1 MDSDLRRRL
10 ARANDIAPPDVW
22 DEALTRARRGVRPI
36 PTIPS
41 SSTARSRV
49 VAGAFAFAVF
59 LFAGAFAWTAL
70 RPPGDGIVGS
80 GGPAHETIEVLEPSG
95 SMLPTIEIGQTVVV
109 DVDAYDGTTP
119 SRGDIVAFT
128 VADYPDLVMLK
139 RVIGL
144 PGDIVQQAKGVIRVN
159 GERLDEPYVLED
171 PRTLGPWTVEP
182 GHLFVMGD
190 NRPDSND
197 SRFSMGQIAVSQVT
211 GRVLLGETPHSDA
224 PAPTAPTVSLPSPSG
239 TSTG

>member
-1 MDSDLRRRL
+1 MNSDLRRRL
-10 ARANDIAPPDVW
+10 ARANDLAPPDLW
-22 DEALTRARRGVRPI
+22 DEALTRARLGARPI
-36 PTIPS
+36 PTIPPS
-41 SSTARSRV
+41 SSAWSRV
-49 VAGAFAFAVF
+49 VAGAVAFVVF
-59 LFAGAFAWTAL
+59 LLAGAFAWMAL

-80 GGPAHETIEVLEPSG
+80 GGPAHQTIAVLEPSG

-144 PGDIVQQAKGVIRVN
+144 PGDTVEQVEGVVKVN
-159 GERLDEPYVLED
+159 GEALDEPYVVHD
-171 PRTLGPWTVEP
+171 KQTLGPWTVEP

-197 SRFSMGQIAVSQVT
+197 SRFSMGQIASSDLT
-211 GRVLLGETPHSDA
+211 GQVLLDEVPRVEA
-224 PAPTAPTVSLPSPSG
+224 PAPLAPTVSGPSPSG
-239 TSTG
+239 TSGV